1 MYKHTSSPARREL
14 LPRPLVFGISVS
26 STWFVWR
33 DCFFTRV
40 EVRGA
45 IGVFLILHA
54 YLFGYSGF
62 VALLQFTHLLT
73 SLELPMA
80 VVRFLP
86 ATRRPVRVLARQ

>member
-14 LPRPLVFGISVS
+14 LPRPLVFSIS
-26 STWFVWR
+26 STWFLWR
-33 DCFFTRV
+33 DWFFTGV

-45 IGVFLILHA
+45 IRVFVIPHA
-54 YLFGYSGF
+54 YLFGYGGF
-62 VALLQFTHLLT
+62 VAFLQFSHLLT